1 MSRNMKK
8 GGERPGMSLK
18 EWILRKGTASAETF
32 GGNLFGVFKKQQGQM
47 GAEYKEVGRGQATC

>member
-1 MSRNMKK
+1 MKK

-47 GAEYKEVGRGQATC
+47 GAENKEVGRGQATC